1 MAKDLT
7 AEITAEI
14 RRVLERF
21 GISISANLDLTD
33 PSDVNRLLEGR
44 GADIYLLCTIGS
56 WKDTMS
62 DEEVF
67 LAQVLQRCHH
77 LCRAAPKFF
86 ISGKLFDVVH
96 LNALRTV

>member
-62 DEEVF
+62 DEEV
-67 LAQVLQRCHH
+67 LE
-77 LCRAAPKFF
+77 
-86 ISGKLFDVVH
+86 D
-96 LNALRTV
+96 LRTWNACKSLAPDISFVHQRLT